1 MVQFK
6 KEEKEKHLYEYEI
19 TIEEEKVQEKLENI
33 YKEAS
38 QRVAVPGFRKGKAPR
53 AILKAHL
60 NPNFIKEELTR
71 RLVPD
76 ALNQVVKEENL
87 TLFGEPD
94 IDLVTVNEGMPLVF
108 KALILEKPQTTLAN
122 LDDIEVRKYKVII
135 RDSDVDK
142 EIEGIQKSK
151 GIWKEKGDF
160 PAETGDMVRIQI
172 EDKEFAVMAG
182 YSDDESVLSR
192 AVIGLKKGDTGKFRP
207 QETETDKP
215 ADEVEFTVTEIMEK
229 EIPDLN
235 KEFLT
240 QLNPDLKS
248 LDDLRLKTR
257 ESLEKWAEDLVQIRM
272 EKEAVALLT
281 KKSEVAIPSVLIDH
295 ETKHQIDHFIEHIQ
309 KDGMT
314 LEKYLEITDTDFED
328 FEKDFRKQAYWQ
340 LKKLFVLQEYANKN
354 GISVREEEMNED
366 LEKIAQRTGKEV
378 EDVKQILKKNNKM
391 DDLMDQKFQQK
402 LILDIL
408 QKVKTKELEEPINID
423 QWKALEDPEEEM
435 VE

>member
-19 TIEEEKVQEKLENI
+19 TIEEEKVQEALENI

-38 QRVAVPGFRKGKAPR
+38 LRVAVPGFRKGKAPR

-60 NPNFIKEELTR
+60 NLNFIKEELTR

-76 ALNQVVKEENL
+76 TLSQVIKDENL

-94 IDLVTVNEGMPLVF
+94 IDLITVEEGQPLVF

-122 LDDIEVRKYKVII
+122 LDDIEVRKYKVVI
-135 RDSDVDK
+135 RDSDVEK
-142 EIEGIQKSK
+142 EIEGILKSR
-151 GIWKEKGDF
+151 GSWKDKGDL
-160 PAETGDMVRIQI
+160 PAETGDIVKVKI
-172 EDKEFAVMAG
+172 EEREYAVTAG
-182 YSDDESVLSR
+182 YSDDESVMSR
-192 AVIGLKKGDTGKFRP
+192 AVIGLKKGDTGTFRP

-215 ADEVEFTVTEIMEK
+215 AEEIEFVVTEIMKK
-229 EIPDLN
+229 EIPELN
-235 KEFLT
+235 EEFLT
-240 QLNPDLKS
+240 QLNPELKS

-257 ESLEKWAEDLVQIRM
+257 ESLEKWAEDLVQLRM
-272 EKEAVALLT
+272 EKEAVALLA
-281 KKSEVAIPSVLIDH
+281 KKSEVTVPSVLIDH

-309 KDGMT
+309 GDGMT
-314 LEKYLEITDTDFED
+314 LEKYMEIANTDFESI
-328 FEKDFRKQAYWQ
+328 EKDFREQALWQ
-340 LKKLFVLQEYANKN
+340 LKKMFVLQEYADKN
-354 GISVREEEMNED
+354 SISVGEEEIKEE
-366 LEKIAQRTGKEV
+366 LESIAQRAGKEV
-378 EDVKQILKKNNKM
+378 EDVKQILEKNNKM
-391 DDLMDQKFQQK
+391 DDLMDQKLQQK

-408 QKVKTKELEEPINID
+408 QKVKTKELEEPLNID

>member
-19 TIEEEKVQEKLENI
+19 TIEEEKVQEALENI
-33 YKEAS
+33 YKEAN

-53 AILKAHL
+53 VILRAHL
-60 NPNFIKEELTR
+60 NPNFIQDELTR

-76 ALNQVVKEENL
+76 ALNQVIKEENI

-94 IDLVTVNEGMPLVF
+94 IDLVTVSEEQPLVF
-108 KALILEKPQTTLAN
+108 KALILEKPQTTLADLN
-122 LDDIEVRKYKVII
+122 DIEVRKYKIII
-135 RDSDVDK
+135 RDSDVEK
-142 EIEGIQKSK
+142 EIEGLQKSK
-151 GIWKEKGDF
+151 GIWKEKGDL
-160 PAETGDMVRIQI
+160 PVETGDMVKVKVEGR
-172 EDKEFAVMAG
+172 EFAVMAG
-182 YSDDESVLSR
+182 YADDKMLLSH
-192 AVIGLKKGDTGKFRP
+192 AVIGLKKGEAGKFYSL
-207 QETETDKP
+207 ETEADKP
-215 ADEVEFTVTEIMEK
+215 VEEIEFIVTEVMKK
-229 EIPDLN
+229 EIPELN
-235 KEFLT
+235 EEFLT
-240 QLNPDLKS
+240 QLNPELKS

-272 EKEAVALLT
+272 EKEAVAMLT

-314 LEKYLEITDTDFED
+314 LEKYMEITNTDFEGI
-328 FEKDFRKQAYWQ
+328 EKDFRKQALWQ

-366 LEKIAQRTGKEV
+366 LERIAQRTGKEV
-378 EDVKQILKKNNKM
+378 EDIKQILKKNNKM

-402 LILDIL
+402 LVVDIL
-408 QKVKTKELEEPINID
+408 QKVKTKEMEEPINID

>member
-38 QRVAVPGFRKGKAPR
+38 LRVAVPGFRKGKAPR

-60 NPNFIKEELTR
+60 NQNFIKDELAR
-71 RLVPD
+71 SLVPD
-76 ALNQVVKEENL
+76 ALSKVIKEENL

-94 IDLVTVNEGMPLVF
+94 IDLVKVEEGQPLVF

-122 LDDIEVRKYKVII
+122 LEDIEVRKYKVVI
-135 RDSDVDK
+135 RDSDVEK
-142 EIEGIQKSK
+142 EIEGIQKSR
-151 GIWKEKGDF
+151 GLWKEKEDL
-160 PAETGDMVRIQI
+160 PVETGDMVKVKI
-172 EDKEFAVMAG
+172 EDKEYAVMASL
-182 YSDDESVLSR
+182 SDDESVLSR
-192 AVIGLKKGDTGKFRP
+192 VVIGLKRSETGKFRP
-207 QETETDKP
+207 QETGADKP
-215 ADEVEFTVTEIMEK
+215 AEEVDFTVIEIMKK
-229 EIPDLN
+229 EIPELN
-235 KEFLT
+235 EEFLT
-240 QLNPDLKS
+240 QLNPELKS

-272 EKEAVALLT
+272 EKEAVALLA
-281 KKSEVAIPSVLIDH
+281 KKSEVVVPSVLIDH

-314 LEKYLEITDTDFED
+314 LEKYMEITNTDFESI
-328 FEKDFRKQAYWQ
+328 EKDFRKQALWQ
-340 LKKLFVLQEYANKN
+340 LKKMFVLQEYADKN
-354 GISVREEEMNED
+354 GISVGKEEMNE
-366 LEKIAQRTGKEV
+366 EMERIAQRTGKEV
-378 EDVKQILKKNNKM
+378 EDVKQILEKNNKM
-391 DDLMDQKFQQK
+391 DDLMDQKLQQK